1 MSLIGLADWSS
12 KTNFKSIP
20 NSKFFFAPN
29 HAEKRYRE
37 MGVKR
42 TTLLADELLK
52 EFIMKVKNYIK
63 LEYCNDP
70 KDIHKL
76 YLKSL
81 KGKIDPSKGYMVK
94 N

>member
-1 MSLIGLADWSS
+1 MLKKDI
-12 KTNFKSIP
+12 K
-20 NSKFFFAPN
+20 
-29 HAEKRYRE
+29 E
-37 MGVKR
+37 MGVKK
-42 TTLLADELLK
+42 TTLMADELLK

>member
-1 MSLIGLADWSS
+1 M
-12 KTNFKSIP
+12 
-20 NSKFFFAPN
+20 
-29 HAEKRYRE
+29 
-37 MGVKR
+37 
-42 TTLLADELLK
+42 LADELLK
-52 EFIMKVKNYIK
+52 EFIIKVKNYIK

-81 KGKIDPSKGYMVK
+81 KGKIDPRKGYMVK